1 MVKKHFKELTIIV
14 GLIVALLLTNYICLK
29 PLNDDSVKVKTLS
42 IDSDSKYVPMLT
54 ELFILSAKLILRPL
68 N

>member
-14 GLIVALLLTNYICLK
+14 GLIVALLLTNYIGLK
-29 PLNDDSVKVKTLS
+29 PINEDPLKVKTIS
-42 IDSDSKYVPMLT
+42 INSDSKYVPMLT
-54 ELFILSAKLILRPL
+54 ELFVLSAKLILRPL